1 MSPKLSSM
9 EPRCIEGVRISF
21 LILLIETQPV
31 VLSDLSHPH
40 PYPSDYQTLLHLF
53 LRTLRILLLLL
64 LLLAII
70 NPIIKGTAATSSDAL
85 EDGPTST
92 PLLQFPQESVDPP
105 RGEGLTV
112 RTGSGNYG
120 TFESAK
126 YSATGLAPSPEAPDH
141 AFGEIQVSLTSPSC
155 DLKCVT
161 HPVPAA
167 YT

>member
-9 EPRCIEGVRISF
+9 EPRCIKGVRISF
-21 LILLIETQPV
+21 LILLIETQCA

-40 PYPSDYQTLLHLF
+40 PYPSDYQTLLHFF
-53 LRTLRILLLLL
+53 LRTLRILLLL

-92 PLLQFPQESVDPP
+92 PLLRFSQESVDPP

-141 AFGEIQVSLTSPSC
+141 AFGEIQVSLTSPC
-155 DLKCVT
+155 NLKCVT